1 MVNSPRGGGART
13 TEVRVSAGAGCRRS
27 AHWALRGVTAG
38 VLRDRPPGP
47 DPRYYT
53 ALWKHV
59 PEDHGGPG
67 TPDPP
72 MNELHA
78 VHRREF
84 TKRGG

>member
-1 MVNSPRGGGART
+1 MASRLACCVT
-13 TEVRVSAGAGCRRS
+13 
-27 AHWALRGVTAG
+27 ALR
-38 VLRDRPPGP
+38 
-47 DPRYYT
+47 DPTRRYYT

-59 PEDHGGPG
+59 PEDHGEPG

-72 MNELHA
+72 MNELHG